1 MSRSSKKKST
11 LSTEERKIRSI
22 ADSAFNAAME
32 LYFFP
37 SIPDPL
43 MIFDYSKQTG
53 FFIDFSTYQITL
65 NLANTPEIF
74 LDQEYFNY
82 FFSLSLHEISHYIIC
97 PYDNITNM
105 KLIAAVLR
113 AQVYKYY
120 APIIVNIFSDLLIDY
135 QNHLRYPE
143 IMEWELTLQVS
154 QGIPPPASSSPS
166 SSPNSKPESSNS
178 SSPSPTTEN
187 SSSDLWKLLCRAY
200 EIMWE
205 KDFLP
210 DLGLNS
216 MLEAVTGQVCKLVQ
230 KSLDH
235 EELWEKN
242 LTKIA
247 KLLIPILKNECH
259 VKNESTSTPAD
270 SSGRPSEGGESQ
282 SFPQSPIGLP
292 EDVSA
297 TFGSFTE
304 IPNYDQIKEENDS
317 QKPSGTQAG
326 EKLKN
331 DLQVIAQEESF
342 GNFQAIAN
350 LFGYQD
356 TRTTLALWY
365 RGRAKNLIK
374 IEIVSQK
381 EGGAIPVYPIKWRLG
396 DELEKLDPVQ
406 TLITSPVIIPNI
418 TTKQWVYHKGPGI
431 DVIQQLP
438 DLMIVLDSSGSMTW
452 NFNKKSVSGRY
463 HISLL
468 ASFAAMQ
475 YAIQQG
481 AFISV
486 INFSERCRFVEWTNN
501 QYELEQTLL
510 SYQGSGT
517 ILPSEKMLQ
526 IAKKATRP
534 SCILVI
540 TDFEISNWD
549 QAYADF
555 MKLLALG
562 NKIICFFIGG
572 REHDL
577 ETEEL
582 KRLQQM
588 GTKFYCIAKQRD
600 LIGLVVR
607 EIHNTYHPNS

>member
-1 MSRSSKKKST
+1 
-11 LSTEERKIRSI
+11 
-22 ADSAFNAAME
+22 ME

-43 MIFDYSKQTG
+43 LIFDYSKQTG

-74 LDQEYFNY
+74 LDQEYYEY

-135 QNHLRYPE
+135 KNHLRYPE
-143 IMEWELTLQVS
+143 IMEWELGLQVS
-154 QGIPPPASSSPS
+154 QGITPSDQSPS
-166 SSPNSKPESSNS
+166 SSPTSSPTSSSPKTPKKPSNS
-178 SSPSPTTEN
+178 SPPQPSTKEST
-187 SSSDLWKLLCRAY
+187 SDLWKLLCRAY

-210 DLGLNS
+210 DLGVNS
-216 MLEAVTGQVCKLVQ
+216 ILEEVTKKVCHLVQ

-235 EELWEKN
+235 EDLWEKN

-247 KLLIPILKNECH
+247 KLLIPILKNECQ
-259 VKNESTSTPAD
+259 VKNESGPISTSP
-270 SSGRPSEGGESQ
+270 SGRPSKGGESQ
-282 SFPQSPIGLP
+282 QFPQSPLELP
-292 EDVSA
+292 DDVST
-297 TFGSFTE
+297 TFGNYTE
-304 IPNYDQIKEENDS
+304 IPNYDQIKEGDDS
-317 QKPSGTQAG
+317 QTSTDTQAG
-326 EKLKN
+326 EKLEN
-331 DLQVIAQEESF
+331 NLQVIAQEESF

-356 TRTTLALWY
+356 PRTTLALWY

-374 IEIVSQK
+374 IEIVAQK
-381 EGGAIPVYPIKWRLG
+381 EGGSIPVYPIKWRLG
-396 DELEKLDPVQ
+396 DPLEKLDPIQ

-418 TTKQWVYHKGPGI
+418 TTKQWVNHQGPGI
-431 DVIQQLP
+431 DEIQQLP

-452 NFNKKSVSGRY
+452 NFNKKSISGRY

-475 YAIQQG
+475 YAIKQG

-486 INFSERCRFVEWTNN
+486 INFSDRCRYVEWTNN
-501 QYELEQTLL
+501 QYEIEQTLL

-517 ILPSEKMLQ
+517 ILPSERMLR

-534 SCILVI
+534 SCIMVI
-540 TDFEISNWD
+540 TDFEIGNWD
-549 QAYADF
+549 QAYHDF

-572 REHDL
+572 REKDL
-577 ETEEL
+577 ESEEL
-582 KRLQQM
+582 KRLQSM
-588 GTKFYCIAKQRD
+588 GTKFYCISKKRD
-600 LIGLVVR
+600 LVGLVIR
-607 EIHNTYHPNS
+607 EIHGAYHPTS